1 MMMSGVI
8 GGGALASI
16 DLIYK
21 FNPPSPSH
29 GGCDGGADDN
39 QWSSLLDID
48 SDYTTLIANIDNI
61 VPYSLP
67 SILEQDATNNQGM
80 ISPGPDHDYI
90 ISSNDRFNSNTMDMK
105 RRRRRRKPPLPSP
118 LPSYGHALIRHN
130 SSLAHLLSR
139 IAMEEMHEMEME
151 MEMEMETETETEI
164 TKKKEKT
171 KTEIT
176 QNKKTATEITRTKM
190 IETETE
196 RRRNFRVRRLYMIR
210 RQTQCPT
217 RDEMR

>member
-48 SDYTTLIANIDNI
+48 SDYTNLIANIDNI
-61 VPYSLP
+61 VPYSLS

-90 ISSNDRFNSNTMDMK
+90 VSSNDSSNSNTMDMK
-105 RRRRRRKPPLPSP
+105 LRRRRRKPPLPLP
-118 LPSYGHALIRHN
+118 LPSPSPIIWL
-130 SSLAHLLSR
+130 
-139 IAMEEMHEMEME
+139 
-151 MEMEMETETETEI
+151 
-164 TKKKEKT
+164 
-171 KTEIT
+171 
-176 QNKKTATEITRTKM
+176 
-190 IETETE
+190 
-196 RRRNFRVRRLYMIR
+196 
-210 RQTQCPT
+210 
-217 RDEMR
+217 